1 VTPFVIYWIREEAP
15 GLLSFDRRTMFDPIL
30 LRLENLSI
38 GTRLGAAQRPLVRD
52 VDLQVRRGEALG
64 VVGESGSGKTLTA
77 LSIARMLPASVAL
90 LSGKILFEGT
100 SIYQLP
106 EAVLHA
112 MRGKEISYVFQDPL
126 SALNP
131 TLSIGT
137 QLVDVLK
144 RHRRGNRRSLRERA
158 IEALANVGIQ
168 HPEARMRAY
177 PHELSGGMR
186 QRVLIAMAMLCGPKL
201 LIADEPTT
209 ALDVTVQARIIDL
222 FRGIRKAGVSL
233 IFISHNL
240 DLVLE
245 FCDRIA
251 VMYGGRVLEVG
262 TAPEIAR
269 SARHPYTRALLNCIP
284 RLGTRVG
291 RLRSIE
297 CQPPNEL
304 ADLPPCPF
312 APRCS
317 RAGRDCWSRWP
328 AWSDVSAD
336 HGYAC
341 WNPIAPE
348 GVH

>member
-1 VTPFVIYWIREEAP
+1 MPFVTYWIREEALEP
-15 GLLSFDRRTMFDPIL
+15 LSFNDPSMLDPVL

-38 GTRLGAAQRPLVRD
+38 GVERGAVRQPLVRN
-52 VDLQVRRGEALG
+52 VDLKVRRGEALG
-64 VVGESGSGKTLTA
+64 IVGESGSGKSLTA
-77 LSIARMLPASVAL
+77 LSVARMLPASIVV
-90 LSGKILFEGT
+90 LSGRSLFEGA
-100 SIYQLP
+100 SIYHLS
-106 EAVLHA
+106 EAALHR

-144 RHRRGNRRSLRERA
+144 RHSSDNRNYRRERA

-209 ALDVTVQARIIDL
+209 SLDVTVQARIIYL
-222 FRGIRKAGVSL
+222 FRTIRKTGISL

-240 DLVLE
+240 DIVLE

-251 VMYGGRVLEVG
+251 VMYGGRLMEVG
-262 TAPEIAR
+262 TAIEIGR
-269 SARHPYTRALLNCIP
+269 YARHPYTRALLDCIP
-284 RLGTRVG
+284 RLGTRIE

-297 CQPPNEL
+297 GQPPNEL
-304 ADLPPCPF
+304 TDRPACPF
-312 APRCS
+312 APRCM
-317 RAGRDCWSRWP
+317 RAKQDCWSRWP
-328 AWSDVSAD
+328 AWSDTSAD
-336 HGYAC
+336 YGYAC
-341 WNPIAPE
+341 WNPSTLESA
-348 GVH
+348 H